1 MTGFDDLPGIPVI
14 DDDSVV
20 AGFSGV
26 IGHLRGRDD
35 SSLAILH
42 QIPQRRKL
50 L

>member
-1 MTGFDDLPGIPVI
+1 MTGFDDSAGIPVI

-42 QIPQRRKL
+42 QIP
-50 L
+50 

>member
-1 MTGFDDLPGIPVI
+1 MASFDDSPGIPVI

-20 AGFSGV
+20 AGSSGV
-26 IGHLRGRDD
+26 IWHLRRRDD

-42 QIPQRRKL
+42 QIPQSRKL